1 MEQRSTDQVVGAN
14 SAATFPLLLLILLDS
29 MGFGILTPLLA
40 GALAPKSESLI
51 CRGFSE
57 DHRYL
62 IYGFVAGLYP
72 MMIFLSA
79 PILGQLS
86 DRVGRKT
93 ILQVCAA
100 GIVLAYVLVSSAFA
114 LGSVLLLI
122 GGRFL
127 GGVTGGSRAVS
138 MAALADVCSSRNKD
152 FWLSMG
158 LLASSGGFVIGAALS
173 GLLANNRI
181 VSWFTIHT
189 PLYATVLLGSLDLV
203 LLSLLFRESGCSRSA
218 PRSPLSL
225 ASGVSSFVSAFRK
238 PLLRDVSWVFLFQS
252 LARGAY
258 FFFIAH
264 FIMESFDATS
274 TSVSLFMSLM
284 GFGPCISFAVAM
296 PLLRRRY
303 STRTIARWSLLA
315 TALLVVASAFAPTM
329 LLEWWLI
336 LPISMTLAISYAS
349 LVILFTDL
357 ATQDT
362 KGEILGVTASIKA
375 FAFGLIAFAGGGMQT
390 FDESVPLIASSLLM
404 AVGWI
409 IFQTQRPNAALEE
422 LESRLRVA
430 KA

>member
-1 MEQRSTDQVVGAN
+1 MEQRNTDQGGGSS
-14 SAATFPLLLLILLDS
+14 SAATFPLLLLILIDS

-40 GALAPKSESLI
+40 SALAPRSDSAI

-62 IYGFVAGLYP
+62 IYGFATGLYP
-72 MMIFLSA
+72 MMIFLAA

-100 GIVLAYVLVSSAFA
+100 GIVVGYVVVNTAFA
-114 LGSVLLLI
+114 LGSVLLLVT
-122 GGRFL
+122 GRVL
-127 GGVTGGSRAVS
+127 GGATGGSRAIS
-138 MAALADVCSSRNKD
+138 MAALADVCSPRNKD

-158 LLASSGGFVIGAALS
+158 LLASSGGFVIGSALS

-189 PLYATVLLGSLDLV
+189 PLHATVLLGALDFV
-203 LLSLLFRESGCSRSA
+203 LLSLLFREFRRPRSVR
-218 PRSPLSL
+218 RSPLSL
-225 ASGVSSFVSAFRK
+225 TSGISSLLSAFRNRG
-238 PLLRDVSWVFLFQS
+238 LREVSWVFLLQS

-264 FIMESFDATS
+264 FIMDSFDVT
-274 TSVSLFMSLM
+274 TTNVSLFMSLM
-284 GFGPCISFAVAM
+284 GVGPCISFAFAM

-303 STRTIARWSLLA
+303 SPRAIASWSLLA
-315 TALLVVASAFAPTM
+315 TAVLILASAFAPTM
-329 LLEWWLI
+329 MLEWCLI
-336 LPISMTLAISYAS
+336 LPISVTLAISYAS

-357 ATQDT
+357 ASQDT
-362 KGEILGVTASIKA
+362 KGEIFGVTTAIKA
-375 FAFGLIAFAGGGMQT
+375 FAFGMIAFAGGGMQT

-404 AVGWI
+404 AVSWI
-409 IFQTQRPNAALEE
+409 IFQTQRPKTAIQEVG
-422 LESRLRVA
+422 SRLRVA

>member
-1 MEQRSTDQVVGAN
+1 MKQLNTGQLGDSN
-14 SAATFPLLLLILLDS
+14 SRATLPLLLLILIDS
-29 MGFGILTPLLA
+29 MGFGILIPLLA
-40 GALAPKSESLI
+40 GALAPRSDSAI

-62 IYGFVAGLYP
+62 IYGFVTGLYP
-72 MMIFLSA
+72 MMILFAA

-86 DRVGRKT
+86 DRMGRKT

-100 GIVLAYVLVSSAFA
+100 GIVLGYVVISTAFA
-114 LGSVLLLI
+114 LGSVLLLMT
-122 GGRFL
+122 GRVL
-127 GGVTGGSRAVS
+127 GGATGGSRVVS
-138 MAALADVCSSRNKD
+138 MAALTDVCSPKSKD

-158 LLASSGGFVIGAALS
+158 LLAASGGFVIGSALS

-189 PLYATVLLGSLDLV
+189 PLHATVLLASLDFV
-203 LLSLLFRESGCSRSA
+203 LLSLLFRES
-218 PRSPLSL
+218 PRPHSVRQTRLSL
-225 ASGVSSFVSAFRK
+225 VSGVFSFVAAFRNRS
-238 PLLRDVSWVFLFQS
+238 LREVSWVFLLQS

-264 FIMESFDATS
+264 FIMESFDVTS
-274 TSVSLFMSLM
+274 RNASFFMSLM
-284 GFGPCISFAVAM
+284 GLGFCVSFAVVM

-303 STRTIARWSLLA
+303 STRALASWSLLA
-315 TALLVVASAFAPTM
+315 TALLIVASAFAPTM
-329 LLEWWLI
+329 MLEWCLI

-362 KGEILGVTASIKA
+362 KGEMLGVTAAIKA
-375 FAFGLIAFAGGGMQT
+375 FAFSMIAFAGGGMQT

-404 AVGWI
+404 IGSWI
-409 IFQTQRPNAALEE
+409 VFQTHKPQTAIQEVG
-422 LESRLRVA
+422 SRLRVA